1 MGWRLC
7 FSGSYTAMTRQD
19 WLVMAISRKSILVVP
34 NVRRYVQPHL
44 PQVSD
49 GKIVDV
55 ACGYCNFINFIE
67 TPMHKYAVDL
77 NEDAKSYAH
86 KDVTVFVDS
95 VLNMD
100 QHFEPE
106 SVNVFFMSNFLEHID
121 KQTISDLFALEHS
134 LLVKGGLMMI
144 FTPNIRN
151 IGGEYWDYFDHIT
164 PLTERSLEE
173 VALLHGF
180 RMKTCVKKFIPY
192 TMKNTWMPL
201 KPWLVRLYLKLMPLS
216 GMLFGQQS
224 FIVLE
229 KI

>member
-1 MGWRLC
+1 METDVQKLYDDRFSPQEKAAKDGIWKELC
-7 FSGSYTAMTRQD
+7 
-19 WLVMAISRKSILVVP
+19 
-34 NVRRYVQPHL
+34 RYVQPHL
-44 PQVSD
+44 PQIPE

-67 TPMHKYAVDL
+67 TPMRKYAVDL
-77 NEDAKSYAH
+77 NEDAKNYAH

-121 KQTISDLFALEHS
+121 KPTISDLFKLEHS
-134 LLVKGGLMMI
+134 LLTKGGLMVI
-144 FTPNIRN
+144 FTPNIRY

-164 PLTERSLEE
+164 PLTERALEE
-173 VALLHGF
+173 VALLNGF

-216 GMLFGQQS
+216 SMVFGQQS
-224 FIVLE
+224 FIIFE
-229 KI
+229 KV